1 MIYLINRILY
11 LELKLYNSN
20 NKKKF
25 DKYLNI
31 NLLIKYIMQNEYI
44 KNRGKII
51 LTTDVNHLKWKN
63 YIRSKLALN
72 WDCFVEILM
81 DNNTHCT
88 IVDTNEVFDLQKGD
102 FTNIGKNTLMFL
114 LKEVCKEYSYNYF
127 ITTRSIYDSSNYYIV
142 LSFIH

>member
-1 MIYLINRILY
+1 
-11 LELKLYNSN
+11 
-20 NKKKF
+20 
-25 DKYLNI
+25 
-31 NLLIKYIMQNEYI
+31 MQNEYI
-44 KNRGKII
+44 KNIGKII

-72 WDCFVEILM
+72 WDCFVEISM

-114 LKEVCKEYSYNYF
+114 LKEVCKEYDYKYF
-127 ITTRSIYDSSNYYIV
+127 ITSRSMYNSPNYYIV
-142 LSFIH
+142 LTFIH

>member
-1 MIYLINRILY
+1 
-11 LELKLYNSN
+11 
-20 NKKKF
+20 
-25 DKYLNI
+25 
-31 NLLIKYIMQNEYI
+31 MQNEYI

-51 LTTDVNHLKWKN
+51 LTTDVNYLKWKN

-72 WDCFVEILM
+72 WDCFIEIPM

-127 ITTRSIYDSSNYYIV
+127 ITSRSMYNSPNYYIV
-142 LSFIH
+142 LTFIH